1 MKILAELILYC
12 LLFFVMVKYAVR
24 NGAAD
29 ALYFY
34 PEAVR
39 KRAIAIGLST
49 EEEISRRRK
58 EFMPLFFAV
67 MTAALVVIIRYVNG
81 IRDFKNAYLQ
91 SLLFLE
97 VMNWFDGIV
106 IDRLWVGHDPFWKL
120 KGCEDVP
127 YVQTW
132 PQVIRKRC
140 ILTLIWIAGAC
151 ISAGIVILL
160 P

>member
-12 LLFFVMVKYAVR
+12 LLFFAMVKYAVR

-34 PEAVR
+34 PKAVR

-67 MTAALVVIIRYVNG
+67 MTVSMVVMIRYLNG
-81 IRDFKNAYLQ
+81 IHDFRNAYLQ